1 VAEETGAV
9 SGTLERVRHVLVVG
23 DGDVPTRADLDAAW
37 PGWANGVSLVV
48 AADGGF
54 RRAMALGLRPDLV
67 VGDGDSLGA
76 GELDRLAAA
85 GMAVER
91 SPTAKDESDAELAVL
106 AALRRGATAITFL
119 GALGGERL
127 DHALANVG
135 LLALPQLAG
144 ASAMLLDASVR
155 VRLLCAPGPA
165 GEPARLDLA
174 GEPGDVVSLIPQGPG
189 VRGVTTAGLR
199 YPLRDEPLPEGPAR
213 GLSNVRIAP
222 EASVVIRS
230 GHLLVVESRPGSAA
244 QEGAPS

>member
-1 VAEETGAV
+1 MRMPAEQ
-9 SGTLERVRHVLVVG
+9 VRRALVIG
-23 DGDVPTRADLDAAW
+23 DGDVSSRTALDAAW
-37 PGWANGVSLVV
+37 PGWANGISLVV

-54 RRAMALGLRPDLV
+54 RRALALGLQPDLV

-76 GELDRLAAA
+76 NELDRLAEA
-85 GMAVER
+85 GMPIER
-91 SPTAKDESDAELAVL
+91 SPTTKDESDAELAVL
-106 AALRRGATAITFL
+106 AALHRGAEAITIL
-119 GALGGERL
+119 GALGGPRL
-127 DHALANVG
+127 DHALANIG

-144 ASAMLLDASVR
+144 VSATLLDASVR

-189 VRGVTTAGLR
+189 VRGVTTTGLR

-222 EASVVIRS
+222 EASVVLRS
-230 GHLLVVESRPGSAA
+230 GHLLIVELRPRSATA
-244 QEGAPS
+244 TQEGTPS

>member
-1 VAEETGAV
+1 VAEENGADN
-9 SGTLERVRHVLVVG
+9 GPAEGARRVLVIG
-23 DGDVPTRADLDAAW
+23 DGDVPSRADLDAAW
-37 PGWANGVSLVV
+37 PGWANGISLVI

-54 RRAMALGLRPDLV
+54 RRALALGLQPDLV

-85 GMAVER
+85 GMPIER
-91 SPTAKDESDAELAVL
+91 SPTAKDESDTELAVL

-135 LLALPQLAG
+135 LLALPELA
-144 ASAMLLDASVR
+144 AVSAVLLDASVR
-155 VRLLCAPGPA
+155 IRLLRAPGPA

-189 VRGVTTAGLR
+189 VRGVTTTGLR

-213 GLSNVRIAP
+213 GLSNVRIEP
-222 EASVVIRS
+222 EASVALRS
-230 GHLLVVESRPGSAA
+230 GHLLVVESRPGSVAR
-244 QEGAPS
+244 EGAPP